1 MFIKRIASS
10 YLSASRLDTSFYNP
24 EAIAIIEKI
33 KSGIFETFGSS
44 GTVWGFGAY
53 ELCNQIQESVEKDSP
68 GFIKI
73 GDLESPFINVD
84 DVSSVTPE
92 THKLLAAAHVR
103 PGDLLVSIAGTIGS
117 TAIIPET
124 NRKLSGNQ
132 AILKYR
138 ASPDKFDSYYVA
150 AYTLSDMFKLI
161 TAKEAGGAVQK
172 NLYLHN
178 FLTIPIA
185 KPQMAVQTYIG
196 NKVRQAELLR
206 EWANNIDVKIQGY
219 HQAFIPSQ
227 INLDFEKKTRLVSTH
242 QMTERMDAHFYPG
255 VVDTYLN
262 QNLGYFEKL
271 SSCCTSIFNGQSQ
284 PKIGLD
290 GCEQITVANLSPNYI
305 NGQLRYVEKP
315 SNKDKFTEKC
325 DLLMCNAA
333 HQKSY
338 IGKDITF
345 VHTDKALL
353 PSTEVMV
360 IRADTSKVPA
370 SYLRTYFLSKLGFVQ
385 IQSTIRGITA
395 HSYPVDMAKLDI
407 FIPSL
412 EGKELTDWLGTDDFL
427 VKAGIA
433 SEFSTQLTTS
443 AKLIVEALIKGTV
456 TEAELIAAQQA
467 LESDDNTKDRA
478 ILSKLSDKGYAV
490 KEGKPLFSELD
501 ALYELLDEAQQDKV
515 KINAN
520 E

>member
-1 MFIKRIASS
+1 MFIQRADS
-10 YLSASRLDTSFYNP
+10 LTLTSRLDPSFYSPKGLKANAKILNCGNSYPLKELVDSNRKITNGVRGP
-24 EAIAIIEKI
+24 ELTDSPYKL
-33 KSGIFETFGSS
+33 
-44 GTVWGFGAY
+44 VR
-53 ELCNQIQESVEKDSP
+53 LQDCNQWFVELDKCLTISEEQFNENRRCLLKKND
-68 GFIKI
+68 IVVAI
-73 GDLESPFINVD
+73 GGYVGNASIVKNDTTVVIGQHSAML
-84 DVSSVTPE
+84 SSNPA
-92 THKLLAAAHVR
+92 L
-103 PGDLLVSIAGTIGS
+103 
-117 TAIIPET
+117 
-124 NRKLSGNQ
+124 
-132 AILKYR
+132 
-138 ASPDKFDSYYVA
+138 FDSYYLL
-150 AYTLSDMFKLI
+150 AYLNTYIAEDTFQRYVSG
-161 TAKEAGGAVQK
+161 TVQAGI
-172 NLYLHN
+172 NLEDLRE
-178 FLTIPIA
+178 IPVPLPKSMIA
-185 KPQMAVQTYIG
+185 QIYIG

-227 INLDFEKKTRLVSTH
+227 INLDFEKKTRLVSTR

-315 SNKDKFTEKC
+315 SNKDKFTEKG

-395 HSYPVDMAKLDI
+395 HSYPVDMTKLDI

-443 AKLIVEALIKGTV
+443 AKLIVEALIEGTV

-467 LESDDNTKDRA
+467 LENNDDSKDKT
-478 ILSKLSDKGYAV
+478 ILSKLTDKGYAV
-490 KEGKPLFSELD
+490 KEGKPLFSDLD
-501 ALYELLDEAQQDKV
+501 ALYELLDEAQQDKDQD
-515 KINAN
+515 
-520 E
+520 